1 MAAPIPTR
9 ISGIAWRLTAG
20 VRLIYVLT
28 AGGSLA
34 IKDAVVEFLGNRR
47 APGRP
52 GAAPHGNLAEW
63 LGREANAFDV

>member
-1 MAAPIPTR
+1 
-9 ISGIAWRLTAG
+9 